1 MERIGMLGSGDV
13 AKSLAKGFV
22 KHGYSVMMGSR
33 DSSKIADFSREMKL
47 ATGTFQQAASFGD
60 MVVLAVKGL
69 AGESALSLA
78 GEQSLNGKIVIDAT
92 NPISDAPPDS
102 GVLHYFTSL
111 EESLMERYQGKFP
124 SARFVKAFNSVG
136 NAYFVN
142 PDFGGEKPTMFI
154 CGNDE
159 AAKKEVGGVL
169 GKFGWEVADMGGVQ
183 AARAIE
189 PLCML
194 WCIPGI
200 AKNDWGPRAFKLL
213 KK

>member
-1 MERIGMLGSGDV
+1 MKKIGILGSGDV
-13 AKSLAKGFV
+13 AKSLAKGFTR
-22 KHGYSVMMGSR
+22 HGYPVMMGSR
-33 DSSKIADFSREMKL
+33 DSPKIADFAKELKL
-47 ATGTFQQAASFGD
+47 QVGSFPDAAKFGEI
-60 MVVLAVKGL
+60 VVLAVKGL
-69 AGESALSLA
+69 SSESALSLA
-78 GEQSLNGKIVIDAT
+78 GEQNLRGKTVIDVT
-92 NPISDAPPDS
+92 NPIADSPPDN

-111 EESLMERYQGKFP
+111 EESLIERNQKKFP

-136 NAYFVN
+136 NAYMVDPSFEV
-142 PDFGGEKPTMFI
+142 KPTMFI

-159 AAKKEVGGVL
+159 PAKNEVSVIL

-189 PLCML
+189 PLCIL

-213 KK
+213 TK